1 MALEQKLNIKMST
14 KLIMTPSLQQ
24 AIKLLQLNKLEL
36 LEEIT
41 HELVENPVL
50 EEGTEV
56 TQSEQEVKDEASK
69 AEASSTGDTAEDPG
83 SKEETFGDDFLDAFY
98 ENFLQSSYE
107 PRVPVENVELPSFE
121 ATLTKPPTLTDHLDW
136 QIDATP
142 ADDRTREITDA
153 IIGNLN
159 DDGYLGA
166 TLEEI
171 QAMGPYTAD
180 EVDKALDL
188 VRSLDPP
195 GVGASD
201 LRDCL
206 LIQLRHLGLASSLSY
221 EIVKS
226 HFDLLQSHK
235 YQPLTQTLGCTMQ
248 ELSAAIENIKH
259 LDPSPGLRY
268 NARRSQYVTPD
279 VFVVKGDRG
288 EYKVILN
295 EDGMPRLRISGI
307 YRRMLDRQNSK
318 ADGDAR
324 SYIREKVRAAHRF
337 IKSLDE
343 RQRTIYKVATS
354 IVKHEREFLDHGL
367 DRMRPLI
374 LRDVA
379 EDIGMHESTVSR
391 VVNHKYMHTP
401 RGLFEMRYFFHA
413 AVPGSSGEDI
423 SSLKVKEKIREIVAG
438 EDNHN
443 PVSDAHIVKVLSE
456 EHGIKIARRTVA
468 KYRGE
473 LKIPSSNDRRQPL
486 A

>member
-1 MALEQKLNIKMST
+1 MPLEQRLNIKMSQR
-14 KLIMTPSLQQ
+14 LIMTPSLQQ
-24 AIKLLQLNKLEL
+24 AIKLLQLSKLEL

-41 HELVENPVL
+41 HELVENPIL

-56 TQSEQEVKDEASK
+56 TQSESEVKSE
-69 AEASSTGDTAEDPG
+69 AEAADGSPSPENTEKPEDR
-83 SKEETFGDDFLDAFY
+83 EETFGDEFLDAFY

-107 PRVPVENVELPSFE
+107 PRAPAEEVELPSFE
-121 ATLTKPPTLTDHLDW
+121 ATLTKPQTLTDHLQW
-136 QIDATP
+136 QLDATP
-142 ADDRTREITDA
+142 SDEHSREIAAA

-171 QAMGPYTAD
+171 QAMGPYTAEETQRAL
-180 EVDKALDL
+180 EVVKG
-188 VRSLDPP
+188 LDPP
-195 GVGASD
+195 GVGAGD
-201 LRDCL
+201 LRECL
-206 LIQLRHLGLASSLSY
+206 LIQLEHLGLSESLACDL
-221 EIVKS
+221 VRS
-226 HFDLLQSHK
+226 HFDLLQSHR
-235 YQPLTQTLGCTMQ
+235 YQALSQQMGCSMQ
-248 ELSAAIENIKH
+248 EIIAAIEVIRH

-268 NARRSQYVTPD
+268 NTERSQYVTPD
-279 VFVVKGDRG
+279 VFIVKVEHG

-295 EDGMPRLRISGI
+295 EDGLPRLRISRH
-307 YRRMLDRQNSK
+307 YRRMLDRQNPD
-318 ADGDAR
+318 ADREAR

-343 RQRTIYKVATS
+343 RQRTIFKVATS
-354 IVKHEREFLDHGL
+354 IIKQEKEFLDHGIN
-367 DRMRPLI
+367 RMRPLI

-391 VVNHKYMHTP
+391 VVNNKYMHTP
-401 RGLFEMRYFFHA
+401 RGLFELRYFFHA
-413 AVPGSSGEDI
+413 SVPGSSGEDI
-423 SSLKVKEKIREIVAG
+423 SSLKVKNKIREIVTSENAR
-438 EDNHN
+438 N
-443 PVSDAHIVKVLSE
+443 PLSDAHIVKLLDE